1 MTCDL
6 TASLSVPSVEQ
17 ELEIGELPVIGKGRC
32 VLLLWKVLF
41 WKKCDVFEGFVGRC
55 FSCFIV
61 NAFFLLVLIYKILK
75 NTVEF

>member
-41 WKKCDVFEGFVGRC
+41 WEKFDVFEGFVG
-55 FSCFIV
+55 SCFIV
-61 NAFFLLVLIYKILK
+61 NAFFLLVLINKILK